1 VEEAQA
7 HSYDPEHQKAAAQ
20 KTKQVVLARGPVVQ
34 DLLLRRMGHWRRLSE
49 AESGEEVGGAMFAGR
64 CCRF

>member
-1 VEEAQA
+1 MAAVQA
-7 HSYDPEHQKAAAQ
+7 HSYDPEHQKAAAR
-20 KTKQVVLARGPVVQ
+20 KMMQVVLAHVLAVQ

-49 AESGEEVGGAMFAGR
+49 AESAEEVGGARFAGL